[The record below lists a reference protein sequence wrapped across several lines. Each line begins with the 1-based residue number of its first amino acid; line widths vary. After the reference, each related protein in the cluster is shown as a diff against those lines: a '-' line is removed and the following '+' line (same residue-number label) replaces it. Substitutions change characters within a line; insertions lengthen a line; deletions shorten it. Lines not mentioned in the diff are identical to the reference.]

1 MRPIAANAAL
11 RAVQITVRSASSF
24 ATRIEVAPASSHI
37 DTTCSKRVSH
47 SASEPSS
54 STTSAA
60 PASVG

>member
-1 MRPIAANAAL
+1 MRPIAAKAAL
-11 RAVQITVRSASSF
+11 RARQISSRSASSC
-24 ATRIEVAPASSHI
+24 ATRIESAPARSQI
-37 DTTCSKRVSH
+37 ATTSSKRASH

>member
-1 MRPIAANAAL
+1 MRPIAAKAAL
-11 RAVQITVRSASSF
+11 RAVQITVRSASSW
-24 ATRIEVAPASSHI
+24 ATRIESAPASSHI
-37 DTTCSKRVSH
+37 ATTSSKRVSH